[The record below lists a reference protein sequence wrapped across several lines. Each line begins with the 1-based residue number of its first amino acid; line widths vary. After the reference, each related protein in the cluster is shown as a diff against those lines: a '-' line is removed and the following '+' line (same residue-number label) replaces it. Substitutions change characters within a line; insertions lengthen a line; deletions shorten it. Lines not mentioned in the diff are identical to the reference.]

1 MAILDL
7 TVDSCIVYMTSIPLQ
22 DLLEH
27 SFTGIWNF
35 IGILYIYCWNILN
48 STPGFLKK
56 CVRLGLL
63 DFLTFLSKDFD
74 GFIGSLKEVFF
85 WNIF

>member
-27 SFTGIWNF
+27 FFYWNLEFYWNSLHLLLKYFKFYTRIFKKTCRTWTSGLSDFF
-35 IGILYIYCWNILN
+35 IK
-48 STPGFLKK
+48 GF
-56 CVRLGLL
+56 
-63 DFLTFLSKDFD
+63 
-74 GFIGSLKEVFF
+74 
-85 WNIF
+85 